1 MKRNLSEYSKT
12 FFPTKLFFKWTRV
25 PPSGHVLFRTAPLA
39 VYYNIKF
46 GKFVVPLI
54 RTFFRSNLKH
64 NIFLVVKPLSLFAG
78 ICSPSLQKHTFSEEK
93 PPTPVESLYR
103 ILFYNM
109 QSYSLDDLTNSR
121 PPSRVS
127 LYLLNVYHKIYYIV
141 KLQYSLPKWKI

>member
-1 MKRNLSEYSKT
+1 M
-12 FFPTKLFFKWTRV
+12 
-25 PPSGHVLFRTAPLA
+25 
-39 VYYNIKF
+39 
-46 GKFVVPLI
+46 
-54 RTFFRSNLKH
+54 
-64 NIFLVVKPLSLFAG
+64 VKPLSLFAG
-78 ICSPSLQKHTFSEEK
+78 ICSSSLQKHTFSEEK

-141 KLQYSLPKWKI
+141 KLQYSLPKWKIWKIYFFARIYVLGTNIVIKTTFS